1 MEAGPGRPRPTDEC
15 CPIYIGTKRVRLFA
29 AAQPARHRG
38 NRGGKGLA
46 LALQWHVHPQRFPN
60 PTIQRNTDP
69 PTSLLFKE

>member
-1 MEAGPGRPRPTDEC
+1 MRCRSA
-15 CPIYIGTKRVRLFA
+15 
-29 AAQPARHRG
+29 ARHRG
-38 NRGGKGLA
+38 NRAGKGLA